1 MIVYHELTLFDVSPR
16 GGVRARANLGRV
28 DGRDRG
34 DVVVSSGRGE
44 PPLRFPRVDT
54 YARASVMNGRL
65 PVAPPTREALG
76 ADDVAVPE
84 LHVESFILANVSPRD
99 DDLSGALSGPT
110 PKTVALWAKCKE
122 LLAAE
127 FRAGGCLGVDASRA
141 CTITSHAPA
150 WIDPELDDVVPG
162 LQTESPLVRGIKPL
176 GGVRLLSKALA
187 EHANLEVPP
196 DILHAYGEGG
206 ARRTHND
213 CVFDLYTPEMRAARK
228 NHIITG
234 LPDTYGRGR
243 HLGDYRRVALYGVDA
258 LASRKRA
265 ERLALARRHSADE
278 SRLRLREEL
287 SLQIRALEDLAR
299 MAAGY
304 DCDVTRPAASASEAT
319 RWTYLA
325 YLAAVKSN
333 DGAAIS
339 LGRLDAFLD
348 VYIERDLRSG
358 ALRSEAEAQELI
370 DHLVIK
376 LRLVRQLRPRA
387 YDEIFAGD
395 PVWATCCLGGC
406 PFRGGAEDGARKT
419 FPAHLVTSTS
429 WRFLQSL
436 VNLGPAPEPNMT
448 VLWDDALPSSFRAFA
463 ASVSV
468 GTSSIQYENDALM
481 RRAFRSGDYGVS
493 CCVSGLRLGKDAQ
506 YFGARCNLPK
516 LLLYAL
522 NGGVDEITGAR
533 VAPES
538 LDASLGG
545 SLGGDA
551 VALAREG
558 FVLLEHAE
566 RKTVRLPPLRYDD
579 VRRRFDAY
587 VEWLTSLYADV
598 MNAVHYSH
606 DAHYYEAA
614 IHALVDTNPRR
625 FAAFGVAGLSVLVD
639 SLSAIKHAA
648 VVPVCDATTG
658 LTVGFDVEGEWPAF
672 GVDDDAVDAIAV
684 DVIRAFRDAL
694 ARRAPT
700 YRDATPTLSVLT
712 ITSNVMYGTHTG
724 ATPDGRPAGAP
735 FAPGANPMHGRDDK
749 GALASLNSVAK
760 IPYDACLDGVSNT
773 FSIPASSLGKTEESR
788 VTNLCAL
795 LSGYFAR
802 GGQHLNVN
810 VVSRAALVDAM
821 RDPTKHPNLTVR
833 VSGYAVNFNRLS
845 LEHKREIIARTFHE
859 SV

>member
-1 MIVYHELTLFDVSPR
+1 
-16 GGVRARANLGRV
+16 
-28 DGRDRG
+28 
-34 DVVVSSGRGE
+34 
-44 PPLRFPRVDT
+44 
-54 YARASVMNGRL
+54 MNGR
-65 PVAPPTREALG
+65 PSVARPTREAPG
-76 ADDVAVPE
+76 AHDAALPELDVA
-84 LHVESFILANVSPRD
+84 SFILANVSPRD

-110 PKTVALWAKCKE
+110 PKTVALWAKCKS

-176 GGVRLLSKALA
+176 GGVRLLSKACA
-187 EHANLEVPP
+187 EQNLEVPP
-196 DILHAYGEGG
+196 DILRAYGEGG

-265 ERLALARRHSADE
+265 ERLALARPHSADE
-278 SRLRLREEL
+278 SRLKLREEL
-287 SLQIRALEDLAR
+287 SLQIHALEDLAR

-304 DCDVTRPAASASEAT
+304 DCDVTRPAATASEAT

-325 YLAAVKSN
+325 YLSAVKSN
-333 DGAAIS
+333 DGAAVS

-348 VYIERDLRSG
+348 VFIERDLRSG

-376 LRLVRQLRPRA
+376 LRLVRQLRPKA

-395 PVWATCCLGGC
+395 PVWATCCVGGC
-406 PFRGGAEDGARKT
+406 PFRGEAEDHA
-419 FPAHLVTSTS
+419 PAHLVTATS

-448 VLWDDALPSSFRAFA
+448 VLWDDALPASFRSFA
-463 ASVSV
+463 AAISV

-493 CCVSGLRLGKDAQ
+493 CCVSGLRLGRDAQ
-506 YFGARCNLPK
+506 FFGARCNLPK

-538 LDASLGG
+538 VDESLGG

-587 VEWLTSLYADV
+587 AAWLAGLYADA
-598 MNAVHYSH
+598 MNAIHYSH
-606 DAHYYEAA
+606 DLHYYEAA
-614 IHALVDTNPRR
+614 IHALVDSDPRR
-625 FAAFGVAGLSVLVD
+625 FMAFGVAGLSVLVD

-648 VVPVCDATTG
+648 VVPVCDAGTG
-658 LTVGFDVEGEWPAF
+658 LTVAFDVEGDWPAY
-672 GVDDDAVDAIAV
+672 GVDDDRVDAIAV
-684 DVIRAFRDAL
+684 DVVRSFRDEL
-694 ARRAPT
+694 VKRAPM
-700 YRDATPTLSVLT
+700 YRGATPTLSVLT
-712 ITSNVMYGTHTG
+712 ITSNVMYGKHTG

-749 GALASLNSVAK
+749 GALSSLNSVAK
-760 IPYDACLDGVSNT
+760 IPYEACLDGVSNT
-773 FSIPASSLGKTEESR
+773 FSIPAPSLGKTEESR
-788 VTNLCAL
+788 ATNLCAL

-810 VVSRAALVDAM
+810 VMSRATLVDAM
-821 RDPTKHPNLTVR
+821 NDPAKYPDLTVR

-845 LEHKREIIARTFHE
+845 LEHKREVIARTFHE

>member
-1 MIVYHELTLFDVSPR
+1 
-16 GGVRARANLGRV
+16 
-28 DGRDRG
+28 
-34 DVVVSSGRGE
+34 
-44 PPLRFPRVDT
+44 
-54 YARASVMNGRL
+54 MNGRL

-162 LQTESPLVRGIKPL
+162 LQTESPLRCIKPL

-493 CCVSGLRLGKDAQ
+493 CCVSGLLVWEKTRNIS
-506 YFGARCNLPK
+506 AR
-516 LLLYAL
+516 
-522 NGGVDEITGAR
+522 GVTFRSCCCTRSTAAWTKSPARGSRPSRWTRRSAVRSVATPWRSPAR
-533 VAPES
+533 VSSSSNTPSE
-538 LDASLGG
+538 
-545 SLGGDA
+545 
-551 VALAREG
+551 RR
-558 FVLLEHAE
+558 FVS
-566 RKTVRLPPLRYDD
+566 PPLRYDD

-587 VEWLTSLYADV
+587 VEW
-598 MNAVHYSH
+598 
-606 DAHYYEAA
+606 
-614 IHALVDTNPRR
+614 
-625 FAAFGVAGLSVLVD
+625 
-639 SLSAIKHAA
+639 
-648 VVPVCDATTG
+648 
-658 LTVGFDVEGEWPAF
+658 
-672 GVDDDAVDAIAV
+672 
-684 DVIRAFRDAL
+684 
-694 ARRAPT
+694 
-700 YRDATPTLSVLT
+700 
-712 ITSNVMYGTHTG
+712 
-724 ATPDGRPAGAP
+724 
-735 FAPGANPMHGRDDK
+735 
-749 GALASLNSVAK
+749 
-760 IPYDACLDGVSNT
+760 
-773 FSIPASSLGKTEESR
+773 SR
-788 VTNLCAL
+788 VST
-795 LSGYFAR
+795 
-802 GGQHLNVN
+802 
-810 VVSRAALVDAM
+810 
-821 RDPTKHPNLTVR
+821 
-833 VSGYAVNFNRLS
+833 
-845 LEHKREIIARTFHE
+845 RT
-859 SV
+859 

>member
-1 MIVYHELTLFDVSPR
+1 
-16 GGVRARANLGRV
+16 
-28 DGRDRG
+28 
-34 DVVVSSGRGE
+34 
-44 PPLRFPRVDT
+44 
-54 YARASVMNGRL
+54 MNGR
-65 PVAPPTREALG
+65 PSVAPPTREAPG
-76 ADDVAVPE
+76 ADDAALPE
-84 LHVESFILANVSPRD
+84 LDVASFILANVSPRD

-110 PKTVALWAKCKE
+110 PKTMALWAKCKS

-127 FRAGGCLGVDASRA
+127 LRAGGCLGVDASRA

-176 GGVRLLSKALA
+176 GGVRLLSKACA
-187 EHANLEVPP
+187 EQHLQVPP
-196 DILHAYGEGG
+196 DILRAYGEGG

-265 ERLALARRHSADE
+265 ERLALARPHSADE
-278 SRLRLREEL
+278 SRLKLREEL

-304 DCDVTRPAASASEAT
+304 DCDVTRPAATASEAT

-333 DGAAIS
+333 DGAAVS

-348 VYIERDLRSG
+348 IFIERDLRSG

-376 LRLVRQLRPRA
+376 LRLVRQLRPKA

-395 PVWATCCLGGC
+395 PVWATCCVGGC
-406 PFRGGAEDGARKT
+406 PFRGEAENHA
-419 FPAHLVTSTS
+419 PAHLVTATS

-448 VLWDDALPSSFRAFA
+448 VLWDDALPASFRAFA
-463 ASVSV
+463 AAISV

-493 CCVSGLRLGKDAQ
+493 CCVSGLRLGRDAQ
-506 YFGARCNLPK
+506 FFGARCNLPK

-538 LDASLGG
+538 VDASLGG

-587 VEWLTSLYADV
+587 AAWLAGLYADA
-598 MNAVHYSH
+598 MNAIHYSH
-606 DAHYYEAA
+606 DLHYYEAA
-614 IHALVDTNPRR
+614 IHALVDSDPRR
-625 FAAFGVAGLSVLVD
+625 FMAFGVAGLSVLVD
-639 SLSAIKHAA
+639 SLSAIKHAT
-648 VVPVCDATTG
+648 VVPVCDAGTG
-658 LTVGFDVEGEWPAF
+658 LTVAFDVEGDWPAY
-672 GVDDDAVDAIAV
+672 GVDDDRVDAIAV
-684 DVIRAFRDAL
+684 DVIRSFRDEL
-694 ARRAPT
+694 VKRAPM
-700 YRDATPTLSVLT
+700 YRGATPTLSVLT
-712 ITSNVMYGTHTG
+712 ITSNVMYGKHTG
-724 ATPDGRPAGAP
+724 GTPDGRPAGAP

-749 GALASLNSVAK
+749 GALSSLNSVAK
-760 IPYDACLDGVSNT
+760 IPYEACLDGVSNT
-773 FSIPASSLGKTEESR
+773 FSIPAPSLGKTEESR
-788 VTNLCAL
+788 ATNLCAL

-810 VVSRAALVDAM
+810 VMSRATLVDAM
-821 RDPTKHPNLTVR
+821 NDPAKYPDLTVR

-845 LEHKREIIARTFHE
+845 LEHKREVIARTFHE

>member
-1 MIVYHELTLFDVSPR
+1 M
-16 GGVRARANLGRV
+16 
-28 DGRDRG
+28 
-34 DVVVSSGRGE
+34 
-44 PPLRFPRVDT
+44 
-54 YARASVMNGRL
+54 
-65 PVAPPTREALG
+65 
-76 ADDVAVPE
+76 
-84 LHVESFILANVSPRD
+84 
-99 DDLSGALSGPT
+99 
-110 PKTVALWAKCKE
+110 
-122 LLAAE
+122 
-127 FRAGGCLGVDASRA
+127 
-141 CTITSHAPA
+141 
-150 WIDPELDDVVPG
+150 
-162 LQTESPLVRGIKPL
+162 
-176 GGVRLLSKALA
+176 
-187 EHANLEVPP
+187 
-196 DILHAYGEGG
+196 
-206 ARRTHND
+206 
-213 CVFDLYTPEMRAARK
+213 
-228 NHIITG
+228 
-234 LPDTYGRGR
+234 
-243 HLGDYRRVALYGVDA
+243 
-258 LASRKRA
+258 
-265 ERLALARRHSADE
+265 
-278 SRLRLREEL
+278 
-287 SLQIRALEDLAR
+287 
-299 MAAGY
+299 
-304 DCDVTRPAASASEAT
+304 
-319 RWTYLA
+319 
-325 YLAAVKSN
+325 
-333 DGAAIS
+333 
-339 LGRLDAFLD
+339 
-348 VYIERDLRSG
+348 YIERDLRSG

-406 PFRGGAEDGARKT
+406 PFRGGAEDGARKP

-614 IHALVDTNPRR
+614 IHALVDHEPSTVRGVRRRGTERVGGQSQRHQTRRGGARVRRDHGSHRGVRRRGRMARVRRGRRRRRRHRRRRDSRVPR
-625 FAAFGVAGLSVLVD
+625 
-639 SLSAIKHAA
+639 
-648 VVPVCDATTG
+648 P
-658 LTVGFDVEGEWPAF
+658 
-672 GVDDDAVDAIAV
+672 
-684 DVIRAFRDAL
+684 L

-735 FAPGANPMHGRDDK
+735 FAPGANPMHGRDDA

-760 IPYDACLDGVSNT
+760 IPFDACLDGVSNT

-821 RDPTKHPNLTVR
+821 RDPAKHPNLTVR